1 MEEFVHAH
9 LNKPFMK
16 IVDRVFPNI
25 LGEVEKSEAGT
36 MSEVVRPRVST
47 TIKQPIELTITR
59 FPGLFRFNLT
69 HKTLTKLDEQNLE
82 GKLALTVLFFGLVQS

>member
-1 MEEFVHAH
+1 
-9 LNKPFMK
+9 MK

-47 TIKQPIELTITR
+47 TIKQPIELTKTR

-69 HKTLTKLDEQNLE
+69 HKTLTRLDEQNLE
-82 GKLALTVLFFGLVQS
+82 GNLALTVLFFGLVQS